1 MDKRYLVYGIVGQIE
16 YFNGT
21 FHVVLIDG
29 EDIEILFTGH
39 YDECLTYL
47 ENLEYEYEGS
57 LF

>member
-16 YFNGT
+16 YSNST

-29 EDIEILFTGH
+29 EDIEILFSGH

-47 ENLEYEYEGS
+47 ENLEYEGS